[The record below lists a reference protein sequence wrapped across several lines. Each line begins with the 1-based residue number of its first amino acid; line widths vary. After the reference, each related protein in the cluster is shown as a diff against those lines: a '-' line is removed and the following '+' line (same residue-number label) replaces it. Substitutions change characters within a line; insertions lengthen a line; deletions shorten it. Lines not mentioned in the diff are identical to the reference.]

1 MQRIHIQCVFLFCVL
16 ALSVWPGAFSAP
28 CHGELRL
35 VSEAVAN
42 PFTGGGRRAAPPA
55 EQVPEQASEQASGQA
70 SEQGIGQAP
79 EQDAGQP
86 AAREGVREPSDGTAE
101 SVVPAGSGES
111 RAGLTA
117 TLYTRFMRTIT
128 AVQKD
133 LRVTLTSLGRDIAQD
148 PGGRSFWM
156 FIGLSFLYGVIHAL
170 GPGHGKA
177 VVFAYFL
184 GRRGSVLRGMIMGHV
199 MTFVHVLSAVVLVF
213 ALQWGFGAWGAG
225 AGSHAFDEA
234 GCVLQRVSYSLVLA
248 IGVFMACHALYE
260 LASGRLAARVCC
272 TAVPSVP
279 AVPAASGSSGLSA
292 SPDSPVSS
300 VSPGLTGRA
309 GAPDSQKKSYGSLLS
324 VSVLAGLVPCPGAAL
339 VLAFSLSLNIPA
351 TGIAAMFAL
360 ALGMGLTTS
369 LFGVLSMASR
379 STLVYV
385 AGRGPR
391 KLTVLYGLLSVTG
404 AVCIALVGALMLA
417 SLAC

>member
-16 ALSVWPGAFSAP
+16 ALSVWPGTFSAP
-28 CHGELRL
+28 CHGDLRL

-55 EQVPEQASEQASGQA
+55 EQVPEQASEQASEQGTGQVSGQA
-70 SEQGIGQAP
+70 SEQDIGQVP
-79 EQDAGQP
+79 EQVSEQDAVQP
-86 AAREGVREPSDGTAE
+86 AAREGVREPSDGAAE

-128 AVQKD
+128 AAQKD

-279 AVPAASGSSGLSA
+279 AASGS
-292 SPDSPVSS
+292 PDSS
-300 VSPGLTGRA
+300 GLTGRA
-309 GAPDSQKKSYGSLLS
+309 GAPDSPKKSYGSLLS

>member
-1 MQRIHIQCVFLFCVL
+1 M
-16 ALSVWPGAFSAP
+16 
-28 CHGELRL
+28 
-35 VSEAVAN
+35 
-42 PFTGGGRRAAPPA
+42 
-55 EQVPEQASEQASGQA
+55 
-70 SEQGIGQAP
+70 
-79 EQDAGQP
+79 QP
-86 AAREGVREPSDGTAE
+86 AARETTREPSPGAAE
-101 SVVPAGSGES
+101 SAVAAGSGES

-133 LRVTLTSLGRDIAQD
+133 LRVTLTSLGRDIAQN

-156 FIGLSFLYGVIHAL
+156 FLGLSFLYGVIHAL
-170 GPGHGKA
+170 GPGHGKS

-184 GRRGSVLRGMIMGHV
+184 GRRGSVMRGMVMGHV

-248 IGVFMACHALYE
+248 IGVFMVCHALYE
-260 LASGRLAARVCC
+260 LASGRLSARICC
-272 TAVPSVP
+272 TAAPSVSAAP
-279 AVPAASGSSGLSA
+279 A
-292 SPDSPVSS
+292 SPVSP
-300 VSPGLTGRA
+300 VSTGRA
-309 GAPDSQKKSYGSLLS
+309 GTPDSQKNSYGSLLS

-404 AVCIALVGALMLA
+404 AACIALVGGLMLA
-417 SLAC
+417 SLSC